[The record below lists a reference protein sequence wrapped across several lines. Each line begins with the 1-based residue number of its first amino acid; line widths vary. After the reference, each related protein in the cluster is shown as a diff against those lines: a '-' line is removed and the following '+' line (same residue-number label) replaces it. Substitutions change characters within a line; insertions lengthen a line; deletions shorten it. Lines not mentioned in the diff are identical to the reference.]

1 MIYYETDFLYLKKL
15 FYLCNYAYCIDLGF
29 DNCSSSELSDD
40 TEEELEEEQLE
51 EKEYE
56 S

>member
-1 MIYYETDFLYLKKL
+1 MVYYETDFLYLKKL
-15 FYLCNYAYCIDLGF
+15 FYLCNCANRIDLGF

-40 TEEELEEEQLE
+40 ADDNAEEELE

>member
-1 MIYYETDFLYLKKL
+1 MQLR
-15 FYLCNYAYCIDLGF
+15 NCIDLGF

-40 TEEELEEEQLE
+40 ADDNAEEELE